1 VLPLPPMK
9 TSFKAHLMLILA
21 SLIGAFNYTISKM
34 VMPDFVKPM
43 SIVVTRGIIAIIIF
57 SLIHFLFIKER
68 LEKKD
73 YTRVFLAALLGI
85 VLNQMSF
92 YQGLNLTT
100 PINASLMMTITPI
113 IVLLIS
119 FSTHKEKI
127 SFTKISGVLL
137 GTIGTSL
144 LLLHSGNGT
153 VQGLFTGDIL
163 VLLNA
168 ISWAC
173 FLVTVKPLMQK
184 YNPFTIL
191 KWIFLIG
198 FLMIIPFGYQDFINT
213 DWTLLSYKAWWA
225 MAFVILLATL
235 CAYFLNSAVLKY
247 VNPSVA
253 GSYIYLQPLLA
264 AIIAIYWGKDYFS
277 FEKLTYLIII
287 LSGVYL
293 VSFRNEKKN

>member
-1 VLPLPPMK
+1 MK
-9 TSFKAHLMLILA
+9 TSFKAHLMLITA

-43 SIVVTRGIIAIIIF
+43 AIVVTRGIIAIGIF

-68 LEKKD
+68 LEKED
-73 YTRVFLAALLGI
+73 YKRVFLAALFGI
-85 VLNQMSF
+85 VLNQVSF
-92 YQGLNLTT
+92 YHGLNLTA
-100 PINASLMMTITPI
+100 PINAALMMTITPI

-127 SFTKISGVLL
+127 TITKILGVLL
-137 GTIGTSL
+137 GTLGTAL
-144 LLLHSGNGT
+144 LLLHSGKGT
-153 VQGLFTGDIL
+153 VNRLFTGDIL

-168 ISWAC
+168 VSWAC

-198 FLMIIPFGYQDFINT
+198 FFMIIPFGYQDFITT
-213 DWTLLSYKAWWA
+213 DWVLLSYEAWWA
-225 MAFVILLATL
+225 LAFIILIATL

-253 GSYIYLQPLLA
+253 GSYIYLQPLMA
-264 AIIAIYWGKDYFS
+264 AIIAISWGKDAFS

-293 VSFRNEKKN
+293 VNFQNEKKS